1 MPTPWGHATPLHS
14 LTRALGPSDHPAS
27 KRVFAP
33 LVDSFPTD
41 WTGPGPDPRKSPQ
54 SPALTVQRVIDGW
67 SALCRV
73 PMLTSLLAI
82 LPLPL
87 RAAASVLYSLS
98 VALYLLPAP
107 AAMRASRTVTYGPR
121 RDGIGSTPMLPCPIP
136 ARWLIVG
143 ALPRFS
149 PHAALAVQRWSY
161 PCARRSL
168 ADHHSFS
175 MASP

>member
-1 MPTPWGHATPLHS
+1 
-14 LTRALGPSDHPAS
+14 
-27 KRVFAP
+27 
-33 LVDSFPTD
+33 
-41 WTGPGPDPRKSPQ
+41 
-54 SPALTVQRVIDGW
+54 
-67 SALCRV
+67 
-73 PMLTSLLAI
+73 MLASLLAI

-87 RAAASVLYSLS
+87 RAAASVLYPLS

-149 PHAALAVQRWSY
+149 PHAALAAQRWSY
-161 PCARRSL
+161 PFARRSL

>member
-1 MPTPWGHATPLHS
+1 
-14 LTRALGPSDHPAS
+14 
-27 KRVFAP
+27 
-33 LVDSFPTD
+33 
-41 WTGPGPDPRKSPQ
+41 
-54 SPALTVQRVIDGW
+54 
-67 SALCRV
+67 
-73 PMLTSLLAI
+73 MLTSLLAI

-98 VALYLLPAP
+98 VTLYLLPAP

-121 RDGIGSTPMLPCPIP
+121 RDGMGSTPMLPCPIP

-149 PHAALAVQRWSY
+149 PHAALAAQRWSY